1 MLSGPL
7 VSGKWLVG
15 NNILA
20 RTIGNNMK
28 YFLSFIFAYL
38 ITKAIYWLFNF
49 YPFQEYS
56 FFIGLLIDLSIWI
69 ILFYLAV
76 FLFDKLFKSK
86 EVVK

>member
-1 MLSGPL
+1 MLSGLL
-7 VSGKWLVG
+7 VSGKWLGG
-15 NNILA
+15 NKISA

-38 ITKAIYWLFNF
+38 VTKAIYWLFNF

-56 FFIGLLIDLSIWI
+56 FFVGLLIDLSIWI
-69 ILFYLAV
+69 ILYCLAV

-86 EVVK
+86 GVVK

>member
-1 MLSGPL
+1 
-7 VSGKWLVG
+7 
-15 NNILA
+15 
-20 RTIGNNMK
+20 MK
-28 YFLSFIFAYL
+28 YFVPYVFAYL

-56 FFIGLLIDLSIWI
+56 FFVGLLIDLTIWI
-69 ILFYLAV
+69 ALCYLAV